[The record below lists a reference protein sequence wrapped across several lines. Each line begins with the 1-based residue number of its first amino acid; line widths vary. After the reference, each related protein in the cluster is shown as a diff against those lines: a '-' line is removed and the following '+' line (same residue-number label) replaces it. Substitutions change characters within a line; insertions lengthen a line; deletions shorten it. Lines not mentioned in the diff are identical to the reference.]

1 MRLHTAF
8 LSGGLALLV
17 VAGLW
22 LDVFSQQALPP
33 QTGGAASEMQ
43 VISTLLPNG
52 VQQVL
57 VVDTRLQTMAIY
69 HVEPSLGKI
78 QLRSV
83 RNLRMDLAVEDFNA
97 TEPLPREMRLL
108 KQ

>member
-1 MRLHTAF
+1 MGKRTIF
-8 LSGGLALLV
+8 LSASLALLV

-22 LDVFSQQALPP
+22 MDLFSQHVVAP
-33 QTGGAASEMQ
+33 QTGAASGETQ
-43 VISTLLPNG
+43 VISTLLPTG

-57 VVDTRLQTMAIY
+57 ILDTRLQTMAVY
-69 HVEPSLGKI
+69 HIDPVLGKI

-83 RNLRMDLAVEDFNA
+83 RNLQMDLAVEDFNSA
-97 TEPLPREMRLL
+97 EPLPREMRLL